1 MSLFDAILLGLLQ
14 GLTEFLP
21 VSSSG
26 HLVIAQSLLKN
37 FKEPSLLFDTILHFA
52 TFCSVLIYF
61 RAKIFKL
68 LTAFLGFFSY
78 KHRVTYYDN
87 KRFLWAVVTASIPTA
102 IIGLLLK
109 QYSETLFNVPVYA
122 GYGLIITSILLVLSD
137 RFKGNF
143 KIDPTKGFIVGI
155 VQGIAVI
162 PGISRSGSTV
172 AASLFLGIKR
182 EEAVE
187 FSFLM
192 ALPAVFGAT
201 LLQARHITS
210 IESDQILN
218 YIIAA
223 LVAFVSAFFAIHF
236 MIQFVKRA
244 KLSYFGLYCLILGII
259 TVIWL

>member
-1 MSLFDAILLGLLQ
+1 MNLFEAIFLGLLQ
-14 GLTEFLP
+14 GITEFLP

-26 HLVIAQSLLKN
+26 HLVIAQSLIKN

-61 RAKIFKL
+61 RTKIATLIK
-68 LTAFLGFFSY
+68 AFLGFFIY
-78 KHRVTYYDN
+78 KYRVVYYDN
-87 KRFLWAVVTASIPTA
+87 KRFLWAIFAASIPTA
-102 IIGLLLK
+102 IIGLTLEK
-109 QYSETLFNVPVYA
+109 FSETLFNVPVYA
-122 GYGLIITSILLVLSD
+122 GYGLIITSILLVISD
-137 RFKGNF
+137 RTKGRF
-143 KIDPTKGFIVGI
+143 QIDPTKGFIVGI

-172 AASLFLGIKR
+172 AASLMLGIKR

-210 IESDQILN
+210 IENEQIIN
-218 YIIAA
+218 YIVAA
-223 LVAFVSAFFAIHF
+223 VVAFVSAFFAIHF
-236 MIQFVKRA
+236 MIQFIKRA
-244 KLSYFGLYCLILGII
+244 KLTYFALYCLILGII
-259 TVIWL
+259 TVVWL